1 MIHELIKRKQHNLN
15 VEQEALQHINPIL
28 KKIND
33 VLVTAYID
41 APENPSNNENLFDE
55 HTSEDEVRKAA
66 VRAWQGYMR
75 NNVEVDIWDWCAML
89 TFNVLVDTN
98 TKLFYA
104 FKDIMADYGVKKYTK
119 TNDGDSKSRRLRGKF
134 SLFKYESFYTRDS
147 HDYYVDVIF
156 KGHLP
161 DDCKIEY
168 EEKLE
173 EVDSD
178 RFIVQNGKVMRK
190 EVIAKVICAD
200 QSVLRL
206 PEQAT
211 A

>member
-1 MIHELIKRKQHNLN
+1 MIHELIKRKQHSLN

-33 VLVTAYID
+33 VLVHAYVD
-41 APENPSNNENLFDE
+41 APENPANNEDLQKGMSDDE
-55 HTSEDEVRKAA
+55 IWKANCK
-66 VRAWQGYMR
+66 AWQGYMR
-75 NNVEVDIWDWCAML
+75 NNVEVDVWDWCAML

-98 TKLFYA
+98 AELFYA
-104 FKDIMADYGVKKYTK
+104 FKRIMADYGVKKYTK

-134 SLFKYESFYTRDS
+134 SLFQYESPYTGNN

-173 EVDSD
+173 EVNSD

-190 EVIAKVICAD
+190 EIIAKVICED
-200 QSVLRL
+200 ISMLRL
-206 PEQAT
+206 PSQVT

>member
-33 VLVTAYID
+33 ALVTAYID
-41 APENPSNNENLFDE
+41 APENPSNNENLFGE
-55 HTSEDEVRKAA
+55 HTSEDEVRKAE

-98 TKLFYA
+98 TELFYA
-104 FKDIMADYGVKKYTK
+104 FKSIMADCGVKKYTK
-119 TNDGDSKSRRLRGKF
+119 TNDGNSKSRRLRGKF
-134 SLFKYESFYTRDS
+134 NLFQFESFYTKNN

-156 KGHLP
+156 RGNLP
-161 DDCKIEY
+161 DGCKIEY

-173 EVDSD
+173 EVVSD
-178 RFIVQNGKVMRK
+178 RFIVQNGKVMKK
-190 EVIAKVICAD
+190 EVTVKVTCEEPSILKLT
-200 QSVLRL
+200 Q
-206 PEQAT
+206 QAT